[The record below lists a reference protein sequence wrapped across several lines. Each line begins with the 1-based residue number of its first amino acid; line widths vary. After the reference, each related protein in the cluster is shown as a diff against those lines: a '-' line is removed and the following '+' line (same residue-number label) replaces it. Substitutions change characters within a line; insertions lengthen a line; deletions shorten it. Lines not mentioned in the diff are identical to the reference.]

1 MTESQ
6 FQQKVIQFLKSI
18 KAYEVKIW
26 GGGFQRAGIPDLL
39 ICCHSKF
46 IGIELK
52 TNEGKATVLQKYNIA
67 KIQKAGGI
75 GIVLRPKTFQ
85 KFKREILR
93 EDIKQDE
100 YE

>member
-18 KAYEVKIW
+18 GAYQVKIW
-26 GGGFQRAGIPDLL
+26 GGGFQKAGIPDLL
-39 ICCHSKF
+39 CCYKGKF

-52 TNEGKATVLQKYNIA
+52 TDKGKASVLQKYNIA
-67 KIQKAGGI
+67 KIQETGGI
-75 GIVLRPKTFQ
+75 GIILRPKSFK
-85 KFKREILR
+85 KFRYEILR

>member
-18 KAYEVKIW
+18 GAYEVKVW
-26 GGGFQRAGIPDLL
+26 GGGFQKAGIPDLL
-39 ICCHSKF
+39 VCYHGKF

-52 TNEGKATVLQKYNIA
+52 TDKGNASVLQKYNIA
-67 KIQKAGGI
+67 KIQEAEGI
-75 GIVLRPKTFQ
+75 GIILRARTFK
-85 KFKREILR
+85 KFRYEILR

>member
-18 KAYEVKIW
+18 GAYHVKIW
-26 GGGFQRAGIPDLL
+26 GGGFQKAGIPDLL
-39 ICCHSKF
+39 VCYKGKF

-52 TNEGKATVLQKYNIA
+52 TDKGKASVLQKYNIS

-75 GIVLRPKTFQ
+75 GIVLRPSTFK
-85 KFKREILR
+85 KFRYEILR

-100 YE
+100 YS